1 MKFINTVLA
10 LSFLL
15 MFTGTA
21 MGDETR
27 AKFLQHCA
35 SEQGDDAQGELCN
48 CVYTKWAENITAD
61 DRAGAAL
68 AIDIMVTDREPS
80 MDEAFEVMPHVQNYA
95 MATFEC
101 MQLGN
106 DTLASMMNM
115 GSDQDVM
122 KTLLEAE
129 QKNEAEQQKKRE
141 QRRAE
146 QQREFELNEA
156 KRNEWENKIKA
167 EETKIGPPLSASV
180 SQFKTLNYL
189 YCEGSD
195 QNKNPR
201 CDCQWNKISSFD
213 SGYGERVTNATAYV
227 IATDYLGDLPFEVNS
242 TEFKQIMKSRE
253 SLYNSIQNSCK

>member
-1 MKFINTVLA
+1 MKFITTVLA
-10 LSFLL
+10 FSSLL

-48 CVYTKWAENITAD
+48 CVYTKWSENITEND
-61 DRAGAAL
+61 KAGAA
-68 AIDIMVTDREPS
+68 AAVDIMVTEREPS
-80 MDEAFEVMPHVQNYA
+80 MEEAFEVMPHMQNYA

-101 MQLGN
+101 MQLGS

-115 GSDQDVM
+115 GSDQDVI
-122 KTLLEAE
+122 KTLMEAE

-156 KRNEWENKIKA
+156 KRKEWEKKIKA
-167 EETKIGPPLSASV
+167 EEAKIGNPLSASV
-180 SQFKTLNYL
+180 SQFKNLNYL
-189 YCEGSD
+189 YCEGRTKTKS
-195 QNKNPR
+195 PR
-201 CDCQWNKISSFD
+201 CDCRWSKISSFD
-213 SGYGERVTNATAYV
+213 SGYSKRVTNAAAYV
-227 IATDYLGDLPFEVNS
+227 IATDYIGDLPFEVSS
-242 TEFKQIMKSRE
+242 TEFKQIMESRE
-253 SLYNSIQNSCK
+253 TLYDSIQNSCN